1 MPSLGTRAGSQRRA
15 SIYVMVLGTALLVT
29 VLGLSALLNVQVKSA
44 VQSGGADFAQ
54 ARLLAQSAI
63 DYGMSL
69 TSSDPYW
76 RDKRAS
82 GSWIAGM
89 KAGNGTF
96 DLSVVDPNDGDFT
109 DSPTEAVLMTGTG
122 RFGDA
127 ACALRVRLK
136 PQVAPLDV
144 LRTSVH
150 VKNGLV
156 IATNA
161 RITANDGPVSSNGT
175 IQVDG
180 GINGDVE
187 AAAVVNPQKVTGT
200 VTAPAPAKDAPPDA
214 VIDYYMARAT
224 PIPYMNLIWK
234 CVISNKRNPYG
245 SLNAD
250 GLYSMDTGGAN
261 LNIGGMRL
269 RGTLVVRTQG
279 GRVRIDSSVLM
290 EPYRADYPVLIVDGN
305 LEIRIDPTTYLLEL
319 TWGTNF
325 NPSGTPYNS
334 QSDSDVWDVY
344 PNTIAGLVHV
354 RGNVDITANA
364 SLSGALLTD
373 TMTDFSKQLTMTHI
387 DTLWTNPPVGYA
399 TYALMPVAGSWQRIS
414 IPDAP

>member
-1 MPSLGTRAGSQRRA
+1 MPVHGSWVRSRRRA

-29 VLGLSALLNVQVKSA
+29 VLGVSALLNVQVQRVA
-44 VQSGGADFAQ
+44 QSGGADFAQ

-63 DYGMSL
+63 DYGMWL
-69 TSSDPYW
+69 TSSDPNW
-76 RDKRAS
+76 RDKYAN
-82 GSWIAGM
+82 GAWVAGM

-109 DSPTEAVLMTGTG
+109 DAPTEAVLMTGTG

-136 PQVAPLDV
+136 PQTVPLDV

-150 VKNGLV
+150 ITSGLV
-156 IATNA
+156 IATSGH
-161 RITANDGPVSSNGT
+161 ITANGGPVSSNGT
-175 IQVDG
+175 IQVNG
-180 GINGDVE
+180 GISGDAE
-187 AAAVVNPQKVTGT
+187 AAVVVNPKKVTGT
-200 VTAPAPAKDAPPDA
+200 VTAPAAPKDAPPDA
-214 VIDYYMARAT
+214 VIDYYLARAT

-261 LNIGGMRL
+261 LDIGGMRL
-269 RGTLVVRTQG
+269 RGTLVIQTQG
-279 GRVRIDSSVLM
+279 GRVRLDPSVLM
-290 EPYRADYPVLIVDGN
+290 EPYRADYPVLIVDGD
-305 LEIRIDPTTYLLEL
+305 LEIRLDPATYLFEL
-319 TWGTNF
+319 IWGTNF

-334 QSDSDVWDVY
+334 QSDSDTQDAY
-344 PNTIAGLVHV
+344 PNTIAGLIHV
-354 RGNVDITANA
+354 RGNVEIVSNA
-364 SLSGALLTD
+364 SLSGVILAS
-373 TMTDFSKQLTMTHI
+373 TMTDFSKQLSITHM

-399 TYALMPVAGSWQRIS
+399 TYALKPVAGSWQRIS
-414 IPDAP
+414 LPDAP

>member
-1 MPSLGTRAGSQRRA
+1 MPSLGTRAGSRRRA

-44 VQSGGADFAQ
+44 AQSGGADFAQ

-63 DYGMSL
+63 DYGMWL
-69 TSSDPYW
+69 TSSDPDW
-76 RDKRAS
+76 RNKRSNGA
-82 GSWIAGM
+82 WIAGM

-136 PQVAPLDV
+136 PQAAPLDV

-150 VKNGLV
+150 VTNGLV
-156 IATNA
+156 IATNG
-161 RITANDGPVSSNGT
+161 RITANGGPVSSNGT
-175 IQVDG
+175 IQVNG
-180 GINGDVE
+180 GISGDAE
-187 AAAVVNPQKVTGT
+187 AAAVVNPQKVSGT

-261 LNIGGMRL
+261 LDIGGMRL

-279 GRVRIDSSVLM
+279 GRVRIDPSVLM
-290 EPYRADYPVLIVDGN
+290 EPYRAEYPVLIVDGN
-305 LEIRIDPTTYLLEL
+305 LEIRIDPSTYLLEL

-334 QSDSDVWDVY
+334 QSDSDTLDLY
-344 PNTIAGLVHV
+344 PNTIAGLIHV
-354 RGNVDITANA
+354 RGNVDMVANA
-364 SLSGALLTD
+364 SLSGVLLTD
-373 TMTDFSKQLTMTHI
+373 TMTDFSKQLMMTHI

-414 IPDAP
+414 LPDAP